1 MIYKTYKTN
10 SYNIYTIKTDK
21 FKTCHM
27 EIIFRNNIKKEEI
40 TKRSLLTELLVENTS
55 KYNTRRKMIIELE
68 DLYNS
73 YFYGITNRV
82 GSSILTAFCFDFIN
96 PKLVNEK
103 IDEFIKFPLEAI
115 LKPNV
120 SNDEFDITT
129 FEYIKERVKKDI
141 ESIVEEPKNYSISKL
156 LENMCKNT
164 ESKINING
172 YIEDLDNINNS
183 NLFDYYKEMIKHDYI
198 DIYIIGNLD
207 LDNVSK
213 IIEDNFKINILKS
226 HKVNYNIINKSIN
239 VPKKI
244 YDYYPFSQENICI
257 GYNIENPTDFEKNYV
272 AHVFNN
278 ILGGGSLESKL
289 YQTLRNEN
297 SLCYNCVSLY
307 HKYDN
312 LILLHT
318 AISKKNEN
326 TAINLMKKAMSDM
339 KKGNITTKEIDNA
352 KQLIITTIN
361 ISLDVP
367 GRIIDNYLFK
377 NLYGLEDLD
386 TRVQKYNK
394 VTKQDIMN
402 FAKKIK
408 LNTILCVRD
417 GENERN
423 KNKQN

>member
-207 LDNVSK
+207 MDNVSK
-213 IIEDNFKINILKS
+213 IIEDKFKINILKS

-307 HKYDN
+307 QKYDN
-312 LILLHT
+312 LIILHT
-318 AISKKNEN
+318 AISKENEN

>member
-207 LDNVSK
+207 MDNVSK

-307 HKYDN
+307 QKYDN
-312 LILLHT
+312 LIILHT
-318 AISKKNEN
+318 AISKENEN

>member
-1 MIYKTYKTN
+1 
-10 SYNIYTIKTDK
+10 
-21 FKTCHM
+21 
-27 EIIFRNNIKKEEI
+27 
-40 TKRSLLTELLVENTS
+40 
-55 KYNTRRKMIIELE
+55 
-68 DLYNS
+68 
-73 YFYGITNRV
+73 
-82 GSSILTAFCFDFIN
+82 
-96 PKLVNEK
+96 
-103 IDEFIKFPLEAI
+103 
-115 LKPNV
+115 
-120 SNDEFDITT
+120 
-129 FEYIKERVKKDI
+129 
-141 ESIVEEPKNYSISKL
+141 
-156 LENMCKNT
+156 
-164 ESKINING
+164 
-172 YIEDLDNINNS
+172 
-183 NLFDYYKEMIKHDYI
+183 MIKHDYI

-207 LDNVSK
+207 MDNVSK

-272 AHVFNN
+272 AHVFNG

-307 HKYDN
+307 QKYDN
-312 LILLHT
+312 LIILHT
-318 AISKKNEN
+318 AISKENEN
-326 TAINLMKKAMSDM
+326 KAINLMKKAMSDM

>member
-207 LDNVSK
+207 MDNVSK

-272 AHVFNN
+272 AHVFNG

-318 AISKKNEN
+318 AISKENEN